1 MKLILASGSPR
12 RRELL
17 GFYTKEFDV
26 CVSEFDEHAVR
37 APTPAALAG
46 ALARGKCLAVAA
58 SHPGCVV
65 VGSDTVVELDGEVFG
80 KPQDA
85 DDARRMLRALSGR
98 THEVHTGV
106 CVSDGARTESFVD
119 TCKVTFSPS
128 RRRSWNA
135 ASPAASPST
144 RPGPTPSRAARPS
157 GWTGWKGTIT
167 PSWGCRSAAPPGCWT
182 ASTLRKD
189 EKTEKIVKAL
199 VKRALC
205 DYNNG
210 RTGLRPA
217 GGGRP
222 VKEISQRGTPLFD
235 AWITA
240 GRAGPPACAVW
251 LEATGE

>member
-17 GFYTKEFDV
+17 GFCTKEFDV
-26 CVSEFDEHAVR
+26 CVSEFDEHTVQ

-85 DDARRMLRALSGR
+85 GDARRMLRALSGR

-119 TCKVTFSPS
+119 TCKVTFFPIPEAELE
-128 RRRSWNA
+128 RCI
-135 ASPAASPST
+135 ASGEPFDKAGAYAIQ
-144 RPGPTPSRAARPS
+144 GRAALLLDRLE
-157 GWTGWKGTIT
+157 GDYYTIMGL
-167 PSWGCRSAAPPGCWT
+167 PVSRT
-182 ASTLRKD
+182 ARLLDRFNL
-189 EKTEKIVKAL
+189 EK
-199 VKRALC
+199 R
-205 DYNNG
+205 
-210 RTGLRPA
+210 
-217 GGGRP
+217 
-222 VKEISQRGTPLFD
+222 
-235 AWITA
+235 
-240 GRAGPPACAVW
+240 
-251 LEATGE
+251 